1 MEMRQRQIRGGGA
14 QMAHGGGGGTLS
26 PHERDYKTHILYL
39 MPDDMPS
46 KKAHGIACALPGILV
61 VNLAS
66 VPANQR
72 PRYVRGVPTLEVQG
86 HVPRIFVGTQALVE
100 LERLRSEQLQN
111 SVGGDKSI
119 GFDYNSENRKASM
132 SAVGCAIEPILD
144 DDSKYGGQTKI
155 KDGDIEKLKS
165 RRANL
170 PDPRLTG
177 GSAGS
182 P

>member
-1 MEMRQRQIRGGGA
+1 MPRGGGI
-14 QMAHGGGGGTLS
+14 QMPRGGGGGTLS

-39 MPDDMPS
+39 IPEDIPS
-46 KKAHGIACALPGILV
+46 KKAHVIACALPGILV

-72 PRYVRGVPTLEVQG
+72 PQYVRGVPTLEVQG

-111 SVGGDKSI
+111 CIGGDKSI

-132 SAVGCAIEPILD
+132 TAVGCTIEPILD
-144 DDSKYGGQTKI
+144 DDSKYGEHSKI
-155 KDGDIEKLKS
+155 KDGDIEQLKS

-170 PDPRLTG
+170 PDPRLVG
-177 GSAGS
+177 ESAGN